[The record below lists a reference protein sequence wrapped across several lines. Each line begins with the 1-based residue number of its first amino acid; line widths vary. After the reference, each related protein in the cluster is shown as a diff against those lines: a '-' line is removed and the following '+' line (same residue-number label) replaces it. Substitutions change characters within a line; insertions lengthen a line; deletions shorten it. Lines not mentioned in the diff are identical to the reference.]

1 MNLSHMARSI
11 SESPTLK
18 LNEAARRLREKGEPV
33 IHLGGGEPKSRT
45 PIDAIV
51 RCTAVLNTGEVRYA
65 PADGIPALKQAV
77 IRYTEDHY
85 GRKPAP
91 ENVLIS
97 SGTKHAI
104 MVALHAVLDP
114 HEEVIIPAPYWASY
128 PEMVRIAG
136 GVPVKVVAEDGGFIP
151 SVDEIAEAVGS
162 HTKAVLVN
170 SPNNPTGVVYPPEV
184 VAGIVRLCEERGLF
198 LIVDDI
204 YNRLLFDGRTATNVY
219 DYCGSDI
226 DASRMIVVN
235 GVSKTYAMT
244 GFRVGWAI
252 GAADIIRAMG
262 NIQSQ
267 ETSGAATPSQWAAVG
282 ALSGV
287 QSSVETL
294 RLTLQNNRNVMI
306 ERLRAIPGVQVTE
319 PGGAFYCFPDFKAYR
334 TDSQQLAAFLL
345 EKVRVVTIPGREFGM
360 DGHLRLSFCASTKE
374 IIEGLE
380 RIRWALDPSTP
391 NELYVGDH
399 RLVRDWL

>member
-345 EKVRVVTIPGREFGM
+345 EKVRVVAIPGREFGM

>member
-1 MNLSHMARSI
+1 VTRAGR
-11 SESPTLK
+11 PP
-18 LNEAARRLREKGEPV
+18 R
-33 IHLGGGEPKSRT
+33 HL
-45 PIDAIV
+45 
-51 RCTAVLNTGEVRYA
+51 RCTGILNTGEVRYA
-65 PADGIPALKQAV
+65 PTDGIPALKQAV

-85 GRKPAP
+85 GRRPAP
-91 ENVLIS
+91 ENLLIS

-114 HEEVIIPAPYWASY
+114 KEEVNVPAPYWASY

-136 GVPVKVVAEDGGFIP
+136 GAVTVVAEDGLVHRGRCR
-151 SVDEIAEAVGS
+151 SDRS
-162 HTKAVLVN
+162 NKAVIVN
-170 SPNNPTGVVYPPEV
+170 SRTARPGPSTREV

-204 YNRLLFDGRTATNVY
+204 YNRLLFDGRTATSVY
-219 DYCGSDI
+219 DYSGSDI
-226 DASRMIVVN
+226 DGSRMIVVN

-252 GAADIIRAMG
+252 GAADLIGAMG

-294 RLTLQNNRNVMI
+294 RLTLQNNRNVMVDA
-306 ERLRAIPGVQVTE
+306 LRAIPGVQVTE
-319 PGGAFYCFPDFKAYR
+319 PGGAFYCFPDFSSYR

-345 EKVRVVTIPGREFGM
+345 EKVRVVTIREFGM
-360 DGHLRLSFCASTKE
+360 DGHLRLPSAARQGFSGCGQSAGRST
-374 IIEGLE
+374 
-380 RIRWALDPSTP
+380 RHPRMAVP
-391 NELYVGDH
+391 DH
-399 RLVRDWL
+399 RLVDWLNITRRLPRSRPGQGHIVFGLESLAQPRTVYWTQHGGAVRGGGVPR

>member
-1 MNLSHMARSI
+1 MNLSQMARSI

-33 IHLGGGEPKSRT
+33 IHLGAGEPKSRT

-51 RCTAVLNTGEVRYA
+51 RCTAVLNAGEVRYA

-97 SGTKHAI
+97 NGTKHAI

-136 GVPVKVVAEDGGFIP
+136 GVPVKVVAEDGSFIP
-151 SVDEIAEAVGS
+151 SVEEIAEAVGS
-162 HTKAVLVN
+162 HTKAVIVN

-184 VAGIVRLCEERGLF
+184 VAGVVRLCEERGLF

-204 YNRLLFDGRTATNVY
+204 YNRLLFDGRTATNAY
-219 DYCGSDI
+219 DYCSSDI

-252 GAADIIRAMG
+252 GAADVITAMG

-282 ALSGV
+282 ALNGV

-306 ERLRAIPGVQVTE
+306 ERLRAIPGVQVTD

-334 TDSQQLAAFLL
+334 ADSQQLAAFLL
-345 EKVRVVTIPGREFGM
+345 EKVRVVTIPGMEFGM
-360 DGHLRLSFCASTKE
+360 DGHLRISFCTSTKE

>member
-1 MNLSHMARSI
+1 VNLSQVARSI
-11 SESPTLK
+11 GESATLK
-18 LNEAARRLREKGEPV
+18 LNETARRLREKGEPV
-33 IHLGGGEPKSRT
+33 IHLGAGEPKSRT

-51 RCTAVLNTGEVRYA
+51 QCTALLNTGEVRYA

-91 ENVLIS
+91 ENVLVS
-97 SGTKHAI
+97 SGTKQAI
-104 MVALHAVLDP
+104 MVALHAVVDP
-114 HEEVIIPAPYWASY
+114 KEEVIIPAPYWTSY
-128 PEMVRIAG
+128 PEMIRIAG
-136 GVPVKVVAEDGGFIP
+136 GVPVKVVAEDGGFVP
-151 SVDEIAEAVGS
+151 SVDEIAEAIDS
-162 HTKAVLVN
+162 HTKAVIVN

-184 VAGIVRLCEERGLF
+184 MAGIVRLCEEQGLF

-226 DASRMIVVN
+226 DVSRMIVVN

-252 GAADIIRAMG
+252 GAAGLISAMG

-282 ALSGV
+282 ALTGV

-294 RLTLQNNRNVMI
+294 RLTLENNRDVMV

-319 PGGAFYCFPDFKAYR
+319 PGGAFYCFPDFRAYH
-334 TDSQQLAAFLL
+334 TDSQELAAFLL
-345 EKVRVVTIPGREFGM
+345 EKVRVVTVPGKEFGM
-360 DGHLRLSFCASTKE
+360 DGHLRLSFCGSTKE
-374 IIEGLE
+374 IIEGVQ
-380 RIRWALDPSTP
+380 RIRWALDPSAP
-391 NELYVGDH
+391 NELYLGDH

>member
-1 MNLSHMARSI
+1 MNLSQLARSI

-33 IHLGGGEPKSRT
+33 IHLGGGEPTSRT

-85 GRKPAP
+85 GRKPRP

-162 HTKAVLVN
+162 HTKAVIVN
-170 SPNNPTGVVYPPEV
+170 SPHNPTGVVYPPEV

-226 DASRMIVVN
+226 DASRVIVVN

-252 GAADIIRAMG
+252 GAPDLIRAMG

-282 ALSGV
+282 ALNGV